1 MQLAKA
7 AVDRGK
13 VLRSRLQIPIP
24 ELNPFP
30 PVKLTAAGPVLVRLK
45 KSGPANLAAE
55 SAATSPTGD
64 LPRSLVI

>member
-24 ELNPFP
+24 ELNPSP
-30 PVKLTAAGPVLVRLK
+30 QVKLTAAGPVLVRLK
-45 KSGPANLAAE
+45 KSGPVNLAVE
-55 SAATSPTGD
+55 SVPTAPTGD
-64 LPRSLVI
+64 LPRFLVI